1 MFMKELAS
9 ARGDFPGSVSD
20 VYWGDNWKAA
30 VEEGAELVVISYDG
44 FENDDTH
51 S

>member
-1 MFMKELAS
+1 MKMFMKEQAS
-9 ARGDFPGSVSD
+9 ARGDFPGS
-20 VYWGDNWKAA
+20 NWKAA
-30 VEEGAELVVISYDG
+30 VEEGAELVVISYEG